1 MSGTILDH
9 SDICFIQEI
18 RRSLTFKDNFNLSK
32 KDSISVKLKK
42 KVTFNVR
49 VFPYDYC

>member
-1 MSGTILDH
+1 MSGTILDQ

-32 KDSISVKLKK
+32 KDIIRVKLSLQY
-42 KVTFNVR
+42 N
-49 VFPYDYC
+49 YACYM